1 MRRLT
6 TGRNVLLALV
16 AALAAIAGV
25 IAEQAFADNHDTGAN
40 RVRIVARL
48 LEDTRI
54 EFALLQGRL
63 VDVDA
68 SLDWSS
74 APILPRQRYFPAS
87 PRDDRWLYAS
97 PQTITTGG
105 GAEYTV
111 RITARRLAN
120 GRTEFGLQM
129 RQGSDW
135 SATHLPP
142 SRFFPADAAPGGG
155 WLRSSEIN
163 LDEVFNAVPDGVPV
177 ITSSDGVVL
186 RIGDLDG
193 NRWTSPEPTLYYG
206 AARDAL
212 TDELRTW
219 VVARARTD
227 HSLWDTV
234 RLQVGCYGGVYFVSM
249 WEDILPDAG
258 SDRVVSVRYRID
270 DGAAV
275 EDAWRAS
282 DESDDDFVASDGFG
296 RALRG
301 ANELLV
307 RLSFDSITL
316 TATFTGL
323 RELWATPVQPN
334 LDYCGRY

>member
-6 TGRNVLLALV
+6 IGRNVLLALV

-25 IAEQAFADNHDTGAN
+25 IGGQVLADNHDTGAN
-40 RVRIVARL
+40 RIRIVARL
-48 LEDTRI
+48 LGDARI
-54 EFALLQGRL
+54 EFALLHAQRVG
-63 VDVDA
+63 DDA
-68 SLDWSS
+68 RLDWSS

-97 PQTITTGG
+97 PQMITTGG

-120 GRTEFGLQM
+120 GRTEFGLQA
-129 RQGSDW
+129 RQGGGW
-135 SATHLPP
+135 GATHLPS
-142 SRFFPADAAPGGG
+142 SRFFPADAAPGRG

-163 LDEVFNAVPDGVPV
+163 LDAVFNPVPDGVPV
-177 ITSSDGVVL
+177 IAPSDGVVL
-186 RIGDLDG
+186 QRDDLDN
-193 NRWTSPEPTLYYG
+193 NRWNGLEGTLYYG
-206 AARDAL
+206 TERDAL

-219 VVARARTD
+219 VVARARTYN
-227 HSLWDTV
+227 SLWGTI

-249 WEDILPDAG
+249 WENVLPDAG
-258 SDRVVSVRYRID
+258 SDRVVSVRYHID

-275 EDAWRAS
+275 EDAWSAS
-282 DESDDDFVASDGFG
+282 DESDNDFIASDDFG
-296 RALRG
+296 RALRN
-301 ANELLV
+301 ANKLLV

-316 TATFTGL
+316 TAAFTGL
-323 RELWATPVQPN
+323 REMWSTPVQPN

>member
-1 MRRLT
+1 MRSLT
-6 TGRNVLLALV
+6 IGRNVLLALV
-16 AALAAIAGV
+16 AALAAIAG
-25 IAEQAFADNHDTGAN
+25 ISGGQALADEHDTGTN

-48 LEDTRI
+48 LEDARI
-54 EFALLQGRL
+54 EFALLHAQW
-63 VDVDA
+63 VDDDA
-68 SLDWSS
+68 PLSWSS

-87 PRDDRWLYAS
+87 PRGDRWLYAS

-111 RITARRLAN
+111 RIAARRLAN
-120 GRTEFGLQM
+120 GRTEFGLQV
-129 RQGSDW
+129 RQGSGW
-135 SATHLPP
+135 GATHLPA

-163 LDEVFNAVPDGVPV
+163 LDDAFNPVPDNVP
-177 ITSSDGVVL
+177 IIASSNGVVL
-186 RIGDLDG
+186 RSGDLDN
-193 NRWTSPEPTLYYG
+193 NRWNGLEPTLYYG
-206 AARDAL
+206 TDRDAL

-227 HSLWDTV
+227 RSLWSTI

-249 WEDILPDAG
+249 WENILPDAG
-258 SDRVVSVRYRID
+258 SDRVVSVRYHID

-275 EDAWRAS
+275 EDAWPAS
-282 DESDDDFVASDGFG
+282 DESDDIFVASDGFEQ
-296 RALRG
+296 ALRN
-301 ANELLV
+301 ANKLLV

-323 RELWATPVQPN
+323 RELWTTPVQPN